1 MVLVYLRKGL
11 EQFDG
16 KYDAVFLEVDNKNK
30 DAIQYYQNNDFE
42 IVRSYQPEMYG
53 EQLDLALMKRSI

>member
-1 MVLVYLRKGL
+1 
-11 EQFDG
+11 
-16 KYDAVFLEVDNKNK
+16 NKNK

-53 EQLDLALMKRSI
+53 EQMDLALMKRSI

>member
-1 MVLVYLRKGL
+1 MVLVLKKGL

-30 DAIQYYQNNDFE
+30 DAIQYYQNN
-42 IVRSYQPEMYG
+42 VLKSYVLINQKCMENNW
-53 EQLDLALMKRSI
+53 I